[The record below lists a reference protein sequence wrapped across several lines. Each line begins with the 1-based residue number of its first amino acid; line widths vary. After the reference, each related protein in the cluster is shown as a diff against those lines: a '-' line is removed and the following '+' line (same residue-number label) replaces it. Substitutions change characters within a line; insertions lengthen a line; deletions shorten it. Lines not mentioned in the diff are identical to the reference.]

1 MDTKCGGFIEHW
13 SIVALKIFKENVST
27 NFGLIAVFVKVAFEI
42 TKRAQHCVLPWFTC
56 FHVFR
61 NRASLLVIA
70 SCRVS
75 KGDLQNEWVI
85 KTFRKHPK
93 GRKFVCIMSS
103 LQFMHNLFPFC
114 RNSKI
119 SRNSSY
125 RFLWNYAQQTTST
138 QSIGNVKL
146 IRAEIRLILELKLLW
161 RHGWY

>member
-75 KGDLQNEWVI
+75 KGDLQNEWLTKLFVNI
-85 KTFRKHPK
+85 QNVANLSALSPVFSSCIIFAHFGEIPRYLEIPPIDFCETSHNRRQAPK
-93 GRKFVCIMSS
+93 V
-103 LQFMHNLFPFC
+103 
-114 RNSKI
+114 
-119 SRNSSY
+119 
-125 RFLWNYAQQTTST
+125 
-138 QSIGNVKL
+138 
-146 IRAEIRLILELKLLW
+146 
-161 RHGWY
+161 